1 MRFDA
6 GRQRAWA
13 VVLASII
20 AVLGPAP
27 TARSGVAPVVV
38 VVKSGTPKPFEIA
51 AQATAA
57 ALRASQTRPEIL
69 TFDLEGDEANAPAVF
84 ARVQRAKPD
93 VIITLGS
100 LATSSALAHST
111 TEPIVFSMVLYPR
124 ESGFLDARGRVTG
137 ASLDIPLDVQFAYVR
152 RILPD
157 ARRVGVLF
165 HPAET
170 GAVVEAASA
179 AAAKRGLSLVAK
191 PVGEHDDVVDALET
205 VMEEVDVVWSVADG
219 HVFTPRATPALI
231 LASLR
236 RGVPMI
242 GLSTAHVR
250 AGALAAIYC
259 DYEDVGTQTAALALR
274 VLQGA
279 APETVPITTPRR
291 VALALNLRTAE
302 RLRVTLPS
310 DVEAEAEET
319 VR

>member
-6 GRQRAWA
+6 VRQRCSA
-13 VVLASII
+13 VAFVAII
-20 AVLGPAP
+20 AALGPAP
-27 TARSGVAPVVV
+27 PALSSATPVVV
-38 VVKSGTPKPFEIA
+38 VVKSGTPKPFELA

-57 ALRASQTRPEIL
+57 ALRASATPPEIL

-111 TEPIVFSMVLYPR
+111 TEPIVFSMVLYPQ
-124 ESGFLDARGRVTG
+124 ESGFLDKRARVTG
-137 ASLDIPLDVQFAYVR
+137 ASLDIPLDMQFAYVR
-152 RILPD
+152 RLLPD

-165 HPAET
+165 HPEET
-170 GAVVEAASA
+170 GAVVEAARG
-179 AAAKRGLSLVAK
+179 AAAKRGLTLVAK
-191 PVGEHDDVVDALET
+191 AVGEHDDVVDALET
-205 VMEEVDVVWSVADG
+205 VMEDVDVVWSVADG

-259 DYEDVGTQTAALALR
+259 DYEDVGAQTAALALR
-274 VLQGA
+274 VLRGA
-279 APETVPITTPRR
+279 SPESVPITTPRR

-302 RLRVTLPS
+302 RLHVTLPS

-319 VR
+319 IR